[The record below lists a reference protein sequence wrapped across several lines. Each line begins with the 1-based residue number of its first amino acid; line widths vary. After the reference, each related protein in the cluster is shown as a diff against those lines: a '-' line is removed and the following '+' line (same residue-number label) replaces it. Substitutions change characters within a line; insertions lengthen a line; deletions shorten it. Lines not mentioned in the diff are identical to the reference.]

1 MCGRGERVCNGV
13 SFACTPSSCG
23 EKGRESLTWDSE
35 RTRPKHTPS
44 CRTLKQLPSICHDL
58 DSSGCNQDPLRT
70 APSNDDPLECLGPA
84 VKTCGFRTISGY
96 TGSSKDPELS
106 VWMVP
111 EWLSSRPYF
120 FR

>member
-13 SFACTPSSCG
+13 SFACTTSSCG

-58 DSSGCNQDPLRT
+58 NSSGCNQNPLR
-70 APSNDDPLECLGPA
+70 PSNDDPPGP
-84 VKTCGFRTISGY
+84 RRE
-96 TGSSKDPELS
+96 DLPLS
-106 VWMVP
+106 DHIEIHWI
-111 EWLSSRPYF
+111 
-120 FR
+120 